1 LYSNLPLS
9 LIIEKERGRMGTRYL
24 LWMEG
29 VRGYWGLTS
38 GFAEEDWE
46 DGWKLLFL
54 DGLWDRKFGN
64 LR

>member
-1 LYSNLPLS
+1 
-9 LIIEKERGRMGTRYL
+9 MGTRYL

-38 GFAEEDWE
+38 GFAEEDWK

-54 DGLWDRKFGN
+54 GGL
-64 LR
+64 